1 MALSQN
7 VVINFL
13 TKFDKKGLQKA
24 TKELKG
30 FDKFIASSKFATK
43 AALVTAGLASAYAL
57 DRLAKSSVRAALE
70 QERLDKSIEQSLS
83 SINELGSLGSVKT
96 LITDLQTA
104 TNITEDQLTP
114 ALNGLII
121 STGNLGKAQSLLSVA
136 IDTSKGSGVDLL
148 TVTDALGKANR
159 GNFRA
164 LGQLG
169 LGFNAVTAQEMGL
182 AEITDY
188 LTLKFG
194 GAAKRA
200 TETFGS
206 KLDDLKISAG
216 EAQENLG
223 QGFITAA
230 EIIIGSS
237 NATDVFGAKL
247 ELLGLNGGY
256 ALIGLANEVQKV
268 QEKFS
273 GLSKAISSD
282 PILKFFFG
290 SAKAIPVLGGW
301 IEGFRGLTESGK
313 KIAENSKETVE
324 QTEEQKALAAKLAA
338 LQAKFD
344 KFAAAALDKTKKL
357 TKEKAAQAALDKKK
371 AELESMF
378 DLDRINLQAA
388 LSRKLNAEDELR
400 VKLLQKLA
408 DGTKDAVDEAMK
420 YADVLKVIEDGQI
433 TTAEV
438 EMLAKKWGMTTTGV
452 LLYLQ
457 QLFAA
462 NDELRKMLALMDEL
476 NKKKFQ
482 VPLGQTFE
490 YQQQQFQST
499 TSKQFQEAVLTG
511 EAPNVLGQEVF
522 EKLRDQGLNRAMA
535 GSSARYTAQAVD
547 YFQNLFDIPRMAEGG
562 IVNRPT
568 MAMIGEAGA
577 EAVIPLDRMGSMGTK
592 VVVNVQGSVISEG
605 QLQSVIQDVLY
616 NLNRTGA
623 VTQLANLGR

>member
-13 TKFDKKGLQKA
+13 TKFDKKGLERA

-30 FDKFIASSKFATK
+30 FDKVVATAGFRLKGFAKVGAIGAAVGLVALARSSTK
-43 AALVTAGLASAYAL
+43 AALA
-57 DRLAKSSVRAALE
+57 
-70 QERLDKSIEQSLS
+70 QEMLDKSVEQSLS
-83 SINELGSLGSVKT
+83 SINDLGSVAAVKT

-121 STGNLGKAQSLLSVA
+121 STGNLGKAQNLLSIA

-159 GNFRA
+159 GQFRA
-164 LGQLG
+164 LGNLG
-169 LGFNAVTAQEMGL
+169 LGFNAVTAEEMGL

-223 QGFITAA
+223 SGFITAA

-237 NATDVFGAKL
+237 NATDVFGSKL
-247 ELLGLNGGY
+247 EQLGLNGGY
-256 ALIGLANEVQKV
+256 ILVSIADKVQKISD
-268 QEKFS
+268 KFTDIADKI
-273 GLSKAISSD
+273 GANKY
-282 PILKFFFG
+282 LKLLLFPSPVVGKVFDLLGDAFG
-290 SAKAIPVLGGW
+290 AVVAD
-301 IEGFRGLTESGK
+301 GK
-313 KIAENSKETVE
+313 KISDNLKKTVE
-324 QTEEQKALAAKLAA
+324 QTEEQKAAAAKLAA

-344 KFAAAALDKTKKL
+344 KFAAAALDKQKKL
-357 TKEKAAQAALDKKK
+357 TKEKAAQAALDKKR

-378 DLDRINLQAA
+378 DIDKINLQAA
-388 LSRKLNAEDELR
+388 LSRKLSGEDEIR
-400 VKLLQKLA
+400 VKLMQKLA
-408 DGTKDAVDEAMK
+408 EGTAKAVDEAQR
-420 YADVLKVIEDGQI
+420 YADVLKVIEDGVI
-433 TTAEV
+433 STE
-438 EMLAKKWGMTTTGV
+438 EIDMLSKKWGISTTAV
-452 LLYLQ
+452 LLYIQ

-462 NDELRKMLALMDEL
+462 NDELRKMLALLDQL
-476 NKKKFQ
+476 NKKKIEEI
-482 VPLGQTFE
+482 VIRN
-490 YQQQQFQST
+490 
-499 TSKQFQEAVLTG
+499 
-511 EAPNVLGQEVF
+511 PNVIGNVNYTVPIGTGKPAYGEGVTPTPLSYINFGNVPQMA
-522 EKLRDQGLNRAMA
+522 DGGLV
-535 GSSARYTAQAVD
+535 SK
-547 YFQNLFDIPRMAEGG
+547 
-562 IVNRPT
+562 PT

-577 EAVIPLDRMGSMGTK
+577 EAVIPLDRMGSMGTR
-592 VVVNVQGSVISEG
+592 VTVNVAGSVISEG

>member
-13 TKFDKKGLQKA
+13 TKFDKKGLQRA

-30 FDKFIASSKFATK
+30 FDKVIASSKFATK
-43 AALVTAGLASAYAL
+43 AALVTAGIASAYAL
-57 DRLAKSSVRAALE
+57 DRLARSSVRAALE
-70 QERLDKSIEQSLS
+70 QERLDKSVEQSLT
-83 SINELGSLGSVKT
+83 SINDLGSLAGVKT
-96 LITDLQTA
+96 FITDLQTA
-104 TNITEDQLTP
+104 TNITEDELTP

-121 STGNLGKAQSLLSVA
+121 STGNLSKAQGLLGVA

-148 TVTDALGKANR
+148 SVTDALGKANR
-159 GNFRA
+159 GQFRA

-169 LGFNAVTAQEMGL
+169 LGFNAVTAEEMGL
-182 AEITDY
+182 ADITDY

-194 GAAKRA
+194 GAAQRA
-200 TETFGS
+200 TATFGS

-237 NATDVFGAKL
+237 DATDVFGSKL
-247 ELLGLNGGY
+247 EQLGLNGGY
-256 ALIGLANEVQKV
+256 IVISLADKIDKIRDAFQ
-268 QEKFS
+268 S
-273 GLSKAISSD
+273 LGRSIDAD
-282 PILKFFFG
+282 PILSKIFSFQ
-290 SAKAIPVLGGW
+290 SIPVLPGLLDLIKKGFGG
-301 IEGFRGLTESGK
+301 IAADGK
-313 KIAENSKETVE
+313 KIAETTKETVE
-324 QTEEQKALAAKLAA
+324 QTKEQKEAAAKLAA

-344 KFAAAALDKTKKL
+344 KFAATALDKQKKL

-378 DLDRINLQAA
+378 DIDKINLQAA
-388 LSRKLNAEDELR
+388 LSRKLSGEDELR
-400 VKLLQKLA
+400 VKILQKLA
-408 DGTKDAVDEAMK
+408 DGTAKAVDEAQR

-438 EMLAKKWGMTTTGV
+438 EMLAKKWNMTTTGV

-462 NDELRKMLALMDEL
+462 NDELRKMLALLDDI
-476 NKKKFQ
+476 NKKQPDINAIRAK
-482 VPLGQTFE
+482 VVSGQITPENVTPEQTKVITQYIGGLSDKIDKMVYDFALSSTRDLNARIGTFVE
-490 YQQQQFQST
+490 SVT
-499 TSKQFQEAVLTG
+499 PKTRL
-511 EAPNVLGQEVF
+511 
-522 EKLRDQGLNRAMA
+522 
-535 GSSARYTAQAVD
+535 
-547 YFQNLFDIPRMAEGG
+547 AEGG
-562 IVNRPT
+562 IVSKPT
-568 MAMIGEAGA
+568 IAMIGEAGA

-592 VVVNVQGSVISEG
+592 VTVNVAGSVISEG

>member
-13 TKFDKKGLQKA
+13 TKFDKKGLQRA

-30 FDKFIASSKFATK
+30 FDKVIASSKFATK
-43 AALVTAGLASAYAL
+43 AALVTAGIASAYAL
-57 DRLAKSSVRAALE
+57 DRLARSSVRAALE
-70 QERLDKSIEQSLS
+70 QERLDKSVEQSLT
-83 SINELGSLGSVKT
+83 SINDLGSLAGVKT
-96 LITDLQTA
+96 FITDLQTA

-121 STGNLGKAQSLLSVA
+121 STGNLSKAQNLLGIA

-148 TVTDALGKANR
+148 SVTDALGKANR
-159 GNFRA
+159 GQFRA

-182 AEITDY
+182 ADITDY

-194 GAAKRA
+194 GAAQRA
-200 TETFGS
+200 TATFGS

-237 NATDVFGAKL
+237 DATDVFGSKL
-247 ELLGLNGGY
+247 EQLGLNGGY
-256 ALIGLANEVQKV
+256 IVISLADKIDKIRDAFQ
-268 QEKFS
+268 S
-273 GLSKAISSD
+273 LGRSIDAD
-282 PILKFFFG
+282 PILSKIFSFQ
-290 SAKAIPVLGGW
+290 SIPVLPGLLDLIKKGFGG
-301 IEGFRGLTESGK
+301 IAADGK
-313 KIAENSKETVE
+313 KIAETTKETVE
-324 QTEEQKALAAKLAA
+324 QTKEQKEAAAKLAA

-344 KFAAAALDKTKKL
+344 KFAATALDKQKKL

-378 DLDRINLQAA
+378 DIDKINLQAA
-388 LSRKLNAEDELR
+388 LSRKLSGEDELR
-400 VKLLQKLA
+400 VKILQRLA
-408 DGTKDAVDEAMK
+408 DGTKAAVDEAQR
-420 YADVLKVIEDGQI
+420 YADVLKVIEDGKI
-433 TTAEV
+433 TTEEV

-457 QLFAA
+457 QLFSA

-476 NKKKFQ
+476 AKKKF
-482 VPLGQTFE
+482 PTPMTM
-490 YQQQQFQST
+490 FQPGY
-499 TSKQFQEAVLTG
+499 FQELGKTLVGSPFYKGMT
-511 EAPNVLGQEVF
+511 EAEITA
-522 EKLRDQGLNRAMA
+522 E
-535 GSSARYTAQAVD
+535 RYRESGMIQRG
-547 YFQNLFDIPRMAEGG
+547 IPLMAEGG
-562 IVNRPT
+562 VVSKPT
-568 MAMIGEAGA
+568 IAMIGEAGA
-577 EAVIPLDRMGSMGTK
+577 EAVIPLDRMGSMGTT
-592 VVVNVQGSVISEG
+592 VNVNVAGSVISEG

>member
-1 MALSQN
+1 MALTQN

-30 FDKFIASSKFATK
+30 FDKFIASSKFASK
-43 AALVTAGLASAYAL
+43 AALVTAGIAAAVALEKLA
-57 DRLAKSSVRAALE
+57 RSSVQAALE

-96 LITDLQTA
+96 FITDLQTA
-104 TNITEDQLTP
+104 TNITENDLTP

-121 STGNLGKAQSLLSVA
+121 STGDLTKAQSLLGTA

-148 TVTDALGKANR
+148 TVSDALAKANR
-159 GNFRA
+159 GNFKA

-169 LGFNAVTAQEMGL
+169 LGFDAVTAKEMGL
-182 AEITDY
+182 ADITDY

-194 GAAKRA
+194 GAAARA
-200 TETFGS
+200 TDTFGS

-247 ELLGLNGGY
+247 EQLGLNGGY
-256 ALIGLANEVQKV
+256 IVIALADSINKIQDALGGLAKKIDGNPILRNIFNFQNIPILPGLI
-268 QEKFS
+268 S
-273 GLSKAISSD
+273 GLGLLADKGKQIAD
-282 PILKFFFG
+282 N
-290 SAKAIPVLGGW
+290 AKEAV
-301 IEGFRGLTESGK
+301 
-313 KIAENSKETVE
+313 V
-324 QTEEQKALAAKLAA
+324 QTEEQKAAAEKLAA

-344 KFAAAALDKTKKL
+344 KFAKDALDKQKKL

-378 DLDRINLQAA
+378 DMDRINLQAA
-388 LSRKLNAEDELR
+388 LSRKLSAEDELR
-400 VKLLQKLA
+400 VKILQKLK
-408 DGTKDAVDEAMK
+408 DGTKEAVDEAQR
-420 YADVLKVIEDGQI
+420 YADVLLVIKDGQI
-433 TTAEV
+433 TTVEV
-438 EMLAKKWGMTTTGV
+438 EMLAKKWNITNAEV

-457 QLFAA
+457 GLFMA
-462 NDELRKMLALMDEL
+462 NEELRKMLGLAKDIKSVITATAYPTGASMAEFRAYKAGEIASSSSSLQAVATTYPTGGSMAE
-476 NKKKFQ
+476 FAAYR
-482 VPLGQTFE
+482 LGE
-490 YQQQQFQST
+490 
-499 TSKQFQEAVLTG
+499 
-511 EAPNVLGQEVF
+511 
-522 EKLRDQGLNRAMA
+522 RAMA
-535 GSSARYTAQAVD
+535 D
-547 YFQNLFDIPRMAEGG
+547 GG
-562 IVNRPT
+562 IVTKPT
-568 MAMIGEAGA
+568 RALIGEAGA

-592 VVVNVQGSVISEG
+592 VTVNVAGSVISEG

-623 VTQLANLGR
+623 VTQLSNLGR

>member
-70 QERLDKSIEQSLS
+70 QERLDKSVEQSLS
-83 SINELGSLGSVKT
+83 SINELGSVAAVKT

-104 TNITEDQLTP
+104 TNITEDELTP

-121 STGNLGKAQSLLSVA
+121 STGNLGKAQNLLSVA

-159 GNFRA
+159 GQFRA

-169 LGFNAVTAQEMGL
+169 LGFNAVTAEEMGL

-188 LTLKFG
+188 LILKFG

-237 NATDVFGAKL
+237 DATDVFGAKL

-256 ALIGLANEVQKV
+256 IVIALADKV
-268 QEKFS
+268 KKIQDNFS
-273 GLSKAISSD
+273 GLSKSIQND

-301 IEGFRGLTESGK
+301 IEGFQGLAADGK
-313 KIAENSKETVE
+313 KIAESSKETVE
-324 QTEEQKALAAKLAA
+324 QTEEQKVAAAKLAA

-344 KFAAAALDKTKKL
+344 KFAAAALDKQKKL

-378 DLDRINLQAA
+378 DIDKINLQAA
-388 LSRKLNAEDELR
+388 LSRKLSGEDELR
-400 VKLLQKLA
+400 VKILQKLA
-408 DGTKDAVDEAMK
+408 DGTKTAVDEAAK
-420 YADVLKVIEDGQI
+420 YADVLKVIADGKI

-438 EMLAKKWGMTTTGV
+438 EMLAKKWGMTTVEV

-457 QLFAA
+457 QLFLA
-462 NDELRKMLALMDEL
+462 NEELRKMLALLDQIS
-476 NKKKFQ
+476 KKKF
-482 VPLGQTFE
+482 PTMFDPGYFPNLG
-490 YQQQQFQST
+490 
-499 TSKQFQEAVLTG
+499 
-511 EAPNVLGQEVF
+511 
-522 EKLRDQGLNRAMA
+522 EKLVGSIGYEGMTAPEIAAERYKESGA
-535 GSSARYTAQAVD
+535 GRRG
-547 YFQNLFDIPRMAEGG
+547 IPFMAEGG
-562 IVNRPT
+562 IVSKPT
-568 MAMIGEAGA
+568 IAMIGEAGA

-592 VVVNVQGSVISEG
+592 VTVNVAGSVISEG

-623 VTQLANLGR
+623 VTQLSNLGR

>member
-13 TKFDKKGLQKA
+13 TKFDKKGLERA

-30 FDKFIASSKFATK
+30 FDKVVATAGFRLKGFAKVGAIGAAVGLVALARSSTK
-43 AALVTAGLASAYAL
+43 AALA
-57 DRLAKSSVRAALE
+57 
-70 QERLDKSIEQSLS
+70 QEMLDKSVEQSLS
-83 SINELGSLGSVKT
+83 SINDLGSVAAVKT

-121 STGNLGKAQSLLSVA
+121 STGNLGKAQDLLSIA

-159 GNFRA
+159 GQFRA
-164 LGQLG
+164 LGNLG
-169 LGFNAVTAQEMGL
+169 LGFNAVTAEEMGL
-182 AEITDY
+182 ADITDY

-194 GAAKRA
+194 GSAKRA

-223 QGFITAA
+223 QGFITAG

-256 ALIGLANEVQKV
+256 IVIALADKV
-268 QEKFS
+268 KKIQDNFS
-273 GLSKAISSD
+273 GLSKSIQND

-301 IEGFRGLTESGK
+301 IEGFQGLAADGK
-313 KIAENSKETVE
+313 KIAESSKETVE
-324 QTEEQKALAAKLAA
+324 QTEEQKAAAAKLAA

-344 KFAAAALDKTKKL
+344 KFAAAALDKQKKL

-378 DLDRINLQAA
+378 DMDRINLQAA
-388 LSRKLNAEDELR
+388 LSRKLNAEDQLR
-400 VKLLQKLA
+400 VKILQQIA
-408 DGTKDAVDEAMK
+408 DGTKSALDEAQK
-420 YADVLKVIEDGQI
+420 YADVLKVIADGKI
-433 TTAEV
+433 TTEEV

-457 QLFAA
+457 QLFSA

-476 NKKKFQ
+476 SKKKFP
-482 VPLGQTFE
+482 VPE
-490 YQQQQFQST
+490 V
-499 TSKQFQEAVLTG
+499 SKDISSFGTGIQKAILTG
-511 EAPNVLGQEVF
+511 ADPIAYGEQVRKDLRKELGSM
-522 EKLRDQGLNRAMA
+522 DPT
-535 GSSARYTAQAVD
+535 GSGAAASGRLSAQAVA
-547 YFQNLFDIPRMAEGG
+547 YYQSLLEIPRMAEGG

>member
-13 TKFDKKGLQKA
+13 TKFDKKGLQRA

-30 FDKFIASSKFATK
+30 FDKVIASSKFATK
-43 AALVTAGLASAYAL
+43 AALVTAGIASAYAL

-70 QERLDKSIEQSLS
+70 QERLDKSVEQSLS
-83 SINELGSLGSVKT
+83 SINEIGSLASVKT
-96 LITDLQTA
+96 FITDLQTA

-121 STGNLGKAQSLLSVA
+121 STGNLSKAQNLLGIA

-148 TVTDALGKANR
+148 SVTDALGKANR
-159 GNFRA
+159 GQFRA

-169 LGFNAVTAQEMGL
+169 LGFNAVTAEEMGL
-182 AEITDY
+182 ADITDY

-194 GAAKRA
+194 GAAQRA
-200 TETFGS
+200 TGTFGS

-230 EIIIGSS
+230 EIIVGSS
-237 NATDVFGAKL
+237 DAADVFGAKL

-256 ALIGLANEVQKV
+256 IVIALADKV
-268 QEKFS
+268 NKIQEAFS
-273 GLSKAISSD
+273 GLSEKINSD

-290 SAKAIPVLGGW
+290 SAKSIPVLGGW
-301 IEGFRGLTESGK
+301 IEGFRGLAEDGK
-313 KIAENSKETVE
+313 KIAESSKKTVE
-324 QTEEQKALAAKLAA
+324 QTEEQKVAAEKLAA

-344 KFAAAALDKTKKL
+344 KFAAAALDKAKKL
-357 TKEKAAQAALDKKK
+357 RKEREAQAALDKKK

-378 DLDRINLQAA
+378 DIDKINLQAA
-388 LSRKLNAEDELR
+388 LSRKLNAEDEIR
-400 VKLLQKLA
+400 VKILQKLA
-408 DGTKDAVDEAMK
+408 DGTKNAVDEAQR

-433 TTAEV
+433 TTEEV
-438 EMLAKKWGMTTTGV
+438 EMLAKKWGMTVTGV

-462 NDELRKMLALMDEL
+462 NEELRKMIALVAELANTYKMITI
-476 NKKKFQ
+476 
-482 VPLGQTFE
+482 P
-490 YQQQQFQST
+490 T
-499 TSKQFQEAVLTG
+499 TAS
-511 EAPNVLGQEVF
+511 
-522 EKLRDQGLNRAMA
+522 
-535 GSSARYTAQAVD
+535 
-547 YFQNLFDIPRMAEGG
+547 LFSGG
-562 IVNRPT
+562 IVAPAQYSFAGGFARTPEQVSAVQDIVSKNVYGKLERMADGGVVNSPT
-568 MAMIGEAGA
+568 IAMIGEAGA

>member
-96 LITDLQTA
+96 LIADLQTA

-121 STGNLGKAQSLLSVA
+121 STGDLGKAQDLLSVA

-159 GNFRA
+159 GQFRA

-169 LGFNAVTAQEMGL
+169 LGFNAVTAEEMGL
-182 AEITDY
+182 ADITDY

-230 EIIIGSS
+230 EIIMGSS
-237 NATDVFGAKL
+237 NSTDVFGAKL

-256 ALIGLANEVQKV
+256 ILIALADKV
-268 QEKFS
+268 NKIQESFS
-273 GLSKAISSD
+273 GLSKKISSD

-290 SAKAIPVLGGW
+290 TAKSIPVLGGW
-301 IEGFRGLTESGK
+301 IEGFRGLAEDGK
-313 KIAENSKETVE
+313 KIAESSKKTVE
-324 QTEEQKALAAKLAA
+324 QTEEQKAAAAKLAA

-344 KFAAAALDKTKKL
+344 KFAAAALDKNRKL

-371 AELESMF
+371 AEIESMF
-378 DLDRINLQAA
+378 DIDKINLQAA
-388 LSRKLNAEDELR
+388 LSRKLSGEDELR
-400 VKLLQKLA
+400 VKILQKLA
-408 DGTKDAVDEAMK
+408 DGTAKAVDEAQR

-433 TTAEV
+433 STAEV
-438 EMLAKKWGMTTTGV
+438 EMLAKKWGITTVEV
-452 LLYLQ
+452 LLYLK

-476 NKKKFQ
+476 AKKKLPSTSGATTMFDPGYFTDLGKKL
-482 VPLGQTFE
+482 VGSIGYSGMTAAEITAERYKESGAGRLGIPL
-490 YQQQQFQST
+490 
-499 TSKQFQEAVLTG
+499 
-511 EAPNVLGQEVF
+511 
-522 EKLRDQGLNRAMA
+522 
-535 GSSARYTAQAVD
+535 
-547 YFQNLFDIPRMAEGG
+547 MAEGG
-562 IVNRPT
+562 VVNKPT
-568 MAMIGEAGA
+568 LAMIGEAGA
-577 EAVIPLDRMGSMGTK
+577 EAVIPLDRMGSMGSK

>member
-96 LITDLQTA
+96 LIADLQTA

-121 STGNLGKAQSLLSVA
+121 STGDLGKAQNLLSVA

-159 GNFRA
+159 GQFRA

-169 LGFNAVTAQEMGL
+169 LGFNAVTAEEMGL
-182 AEITDY
+182 ADITDY

-230 EIIIGSS
+230 EIIMGSS
-237 NATDVFGAKL
+237 NSTDVFGAKL

-256 ALIGLANEVQKV
+256 ILIALADKV
-268 QEKFS
+268 NKIQESFS
-273 GLSKAISSD
+273 GLSKKISSD

-290 SAKAIPVLGGW
+290 TTKSIPVLGGW
-301 IEGFRGLTESGK
+301 IEGFRGLAEDGK
-313 KIAENSKETVE
+313 KIAETSKKTVE
-324 QTEEQKALAAKLAA
+324 QTEEQKAAAAKLAA

-344 KFAAAALDKTKKL
+344 KFAAAALDKSKKL

-388 LSRKLNAEDELR
+388 LSRKLSAEDELR
-400 VKLLQKLA
+400 VKILQKLA
-408 DGTKDAVDEAMK
+408 DGTKAAVDEAQR
-420 YADVLKVIEDGQI
+420 YADVLKVIEDGVI
-433 TTAEV
+433 STAEV
-438 EMLAKKWGMTTTGV
+438 EMLAKKWGITTVEV
-452 LLYLQ
+452 LLYLK

-462 NDELRKMLALMDEL
+462 NEELRKMLALMDEI
-476 NKKKFQ
+476 NKKKISAGIASVQ
-482 VPLGQTFE
+482 QTTAKIDNFIFTTALDSVKNLNNDI
-490 YQQQQFQST
+490 QDFMQSNRLAPATAESGMRVIPQT
-499 TSKQFQEAVLTG
+499 TSKINDFLA
-511 EAPNVLGQEVF
+511 AF
-522 EKLRDQGLNRAMA
+522 EPKTKL
-535 GSSARYTAQAVD
+535 
-547 YFQNLFDIPRMAEGG
+547 AEGG
-562 IVNRPT
+562 VVNKPT
-568 MAMIGEAGA
+568 IAMIGEGGA

>member
-13 TKFDKKGLQKA
+13 TKFDKKGLQRA

-30 FDKFIASSKFATK
+30 FDKVIASSKFATK
-43 AALVTAGLASAYAL
+43 AALVTAGIASAYAL

-70 QERLDKSIEQSLS
+70 QERLDKSVEQSLT
-83 SINELGSLGSVKT
+83 SINELGSLASVKT
-96 LITDLQTA
+96 LIADLQRA

-121 STGNLGKAQSLLSVA
+121 STGNLGKAQNLLSVA

-148 TVTDALGKANR
+148 SVTDALGKANR
-159 GNFRA
+159 GQFRA

-169 LGFNAVTAQEMGL
+169 LGFNAVTAEEMGL

-188 LTLKFG
+188 LILKFG

-237 NATDVFGAKL
+237 DASDVFGQKL

-256 ALIGLANEVQKV
+256 ILIAIADKV
-268 QEKFS
+268 NKIQDSFG
-273 GLSKAISSD
+273 GLSKKINSD

-290 SAKAIPVLGGW
+290 TAQSIPVLGGW
-301 IEGFRGLTESGK
+301 IEGFRGLAKDGE
-313 KIAENSKETVE
+313 KIANSSKKTVE
-324 QTEEQKALAAKLAA
+324 QTEEQKAAAAKLAA

-344 KFAAAALDKTKKL
+344 KFAAAALDKSKKL
-357 TKEKAAQAALDKKK
+357 TKVKAAQAALDKKK

-378 DLDRINLQAA
+378 DIDKINLQAA
-388 LSRKLNAEDELR
+388 LSRKLSGEDEIR

-408 DGTKDAVDEAMK
+408 DGTAKAVDEAQR
-420 YADVLKVIEDGQI
+420 YADVLKVIEDGVI
-433 TTAEV
+433 STAEV
-438 EMLAKKWGMTTTGV
+438 EMLAKKWGITTVEV
-452 LLYLQ
+452 LLYLKT
-457 QLFAA
+457 LFAA

-476 NKKKFQ
+476 SKKKFETDTVIKLNKIPAGAINPQ
-482 VPLGQTFE
+482 DIFTDEAIGKDFKVPLT
-490 YQQQQFQST
+490 
-499 TSKQFQEAVLTG
+499 
-511 EAPNVLGQEVF
+511 LGQQKYQNKITAER
-522 EKLRDQGLNRAMA
+522 LQ
-535 GSSARYTAQAVD
+535 AQAD
-547 YFQNLFDIPRMAEGG
+547 AYFAANPQIDPFTGVPRMAEGG
-562 IVNRPT
+562 IVGKPT
-568 MAMIGEAGA
+568 IAMIGEAGA
-577 EAVIPLDRMGSMGTK
+577 EAVIPLDRMGSMGTT
-592 VVVNVQGSVISEG
+592 VNVNVAGSVISEG

>member
-13 TKFDKKGLQKA
+13 TKFDKKGLQRA

-30 FDKFIASSKFATK
+30 FDKVIASSKFATK
-43 AALVTAGLASAYAL
+43 AALVTAGIASAYAL

-70 QERLDKSIEQSLS
+70 QERLDKSVEQSLT
-83 SINELGSLGSVKT
+83 SINELGSLASVKT
-96 LITDLQTA
+96 LIADLQRA

-121 STGNLGKAQSLLSVA
+121 STGNLDKAQNLLSVA

-148 TVTDALGKANR
+148 SVTDALGKANR
-159 GNFRA
+159 GQFRA

-169 LGFNAVTAQEMGL
+169 LGFNAVTAEEMGL

-230 EIIIGSS
+230 EIIMGSS
-237 NATDVFGAKL
+237 NSTDVFGAKL

-256 ALIGLANEVQKV
+256 ILIGIADKV
-268 QEKFS
+268 VKIQDKFD
-273 GLSKAISSD
+273 GLSKKINSD

-290 SAKAIPVLGGW
+290 SAKSIPVLGGW
-301 IEGFRGLTESGK
+301 IEGFRGLAEDGK
-313 KIAENSKETVE
+313 RIAETSKETVE
-324 QTEEQKALAAKLAA
+324 QTEEQKAAAAKLAA

-344 KFAAAALDKTKKL
+344 KFAAAALDKNRKL

-371 AELESMF
+371 AEIESMF
-378 DLDRINLQAA
+378 DIDKINLQAA
-388 LSRKLNAEDELR
+388 LSRKLSAEDEIR
-400 VKLLQKLA
+400 VKILQKLA
-408 DGTKDAVDEAMK
+408 DGTKAAVDEAQR
-420 YADVLKVIEDGQI
+420 YADVLKVIEDGKI

-438 EMLAKKWGMTTTGV
+438 EMLAKKWGMTTIEV

-476 NKKKFQ
+476 SKKKFPKPE
-482 VPLGQTFE
+482 V
-490 YQQQQFQST
+490 ST
-499 TSKQFQEAVLTG
+499 DISSFGTGIQEAILTG
-511 EAPNVLGQEVF
+511 ANPITYGEQVRKDLLKKLGST
-522 EKLRDQGLNRAMA
+522 DPT
-535 GSSARYTAQAVD
+535 GSGAAASGRLSAQAVD
-547 YFQNLFDIPRMAEGG
+547 YYQKLLDIPRMADGG
-562 IVNRPT
+562 IVSKPT

>member
-13 TKFDKKGLQKA
+13 TKFDKKGLERA

-30 FDKFIASSKFATK
+30 FDKVVATAGFRLKGFAKVGAIGAAVGLVALARSSTK
-43 AALVTAGLASAYAL
+43 AALA
-57 DRLAKSSVRAALE
+57 
-70 QERLDKSIEQSLS
+70 QEMLDKSVEQSLS
-83 SINELGSLGSVKT
+83 SINDLGSVAAVKT

-121 STGNLGKAQSLLSVA
+121 STGNLGKAQDLLSIA

-159 GNFRA
+159 GQFRA
-164 LGQLG
+164 LGNLG
-169 LGFNAVTAQEMGL
+169 LGFNAVTAEEMGL
-182 AEITDY
+182 ADITDY

-194 GAAKRA
+194 GSAKRA

-237 NATDVFGAKL
+237 DATDVFGAKL

-256 ALIGLANEVQKV
+256 IVIALADKV
-268 QEKFS
+268 KKIQDNFS
-273 GLSKAISSD
+273 GLSKSIQND

-301 IEGFRGLTESGK
+301 IEGFQGLAADGK
-313 KIAENSKETVE
+313 KIAESSKETVE
-324 QTEEQKALAAKLAA
+324 QTEEQKAAAAKLAA

-344 KFAAAALDKTKKL
+344 KFAAAALDKQKKL

-378 DLDRINLQAA
+378 DMDKINLQAA
-388 LSRKLNAEDELR
+388 LSRKLSGEDELR

-408 DGTKDAVDEAMK
+408 DGTLKAVEEAQR

-433 TTAEV
+433 TTEEV
-438 EMLAKKWGMTTTGV
+438 EMLATKWKMTTTGV

-462 NDELRKMLALMDEL
+462 NDELRKMLALLDDI
-476 NKKKFQ
+476 NKKQPDINAIRAK
-482 VPLGQTFE
+482 VVSGQITADNVTPGETKIITEYIGGLSDKIDKMVYDFALSSTKDLNARIGTF
-490 YQQQQFQST
+490 
-499 TSKQFQEAVLTG
+499 
-511 EAPNVLGQEVF
+511 
-522 EKLRDQGLNRAMA
+522 
-535 GSSARYTAQAVD
+535 VD
-547 YFQNLFDIPRMAEGG
+547 SVSPKTRLADGG
-562 IVNRPT
+562 IVSKPT
-568 MAMIGEAGA
+568 IAMIGEAGA

-592 VVVNVQGSVISEG
+592 VTVNVAGSVISEG

>member
-13 TKFDKKGLQKA
+13 TKFDKKGLQRA

-30 FDKFIASSKFATK
+30 FDKVIASSKFATK
-43 AALVTAGLASAYAL
+43 AALVTAGIASAYAL

-96 LITDLQTA
+96 LIADLQTA

-121 STGNLGKAQSLLSVA
+121 STGDLGKAQDLLSVA
-136 IDTSKGSGVDLL
+136 IDTSKGSGIDLL

-159 GNFRA
+159 GQLKT

-169 LGFNAVTAQEMGL
+169 LGFNAVTAEEMGL
-182 AEITDY
+182 ADITDY
-188 LTLKFG
+188 LILKFG

-200 TETFGS
+200 TETFGA

-230 EIIIGSS
+230 EIIMGSS
-237 NATDVFGAKL
+237 NSTDVFGAKL

-256 ALIGLANEVQKV
+256 ILIALADKV
-268 QEKFS
+268 NKIQEAFS
-273 GLSKAISSD
+273 GLSKSIQQD

-290 SAKAIPVLGGW
+290 SAKSIPVLGGW
-301 IEGFRGLTESGK
+301 IDGFRGLAEDGK
-313 KIAENSKETVE
+313 KIADTSKETVT
-324 QTEEQKALAAKLAA
+324 QTEEQKVAAAKLAA

-344 KFAAAALDKTKKL
+344 KFAAATLDKTKKL

-378 DLDRINLQAA
+378 DIDKINLQAA

-400 VKLLQKLA
+400 VKILQKLA
-408 DGTKDAVDEAMK
+408 DGTAKAVDEAQR

-438 EMLAKKWGMTTTGV
+438 EMLAKKWGITTVEV
-452 LLYLQ
+452 LLYLKT
-457 QLFAA
+457 LFAT

-476 NKKKFQ
+476 SKKKFETEPVIKLNKIPAGAINPQ
-482 VPLGQTFE
+482 DIFTDEAIGKDFKVPLTLSQQK
-490 YQQQQFQST
+490 YQNKITAERLQ
-499 TSKQFQEAVLTG
+499 
-511 EAPNVLGQEVF
+511 
-522 EKLRDQGLNRAMA
+522 
-535 GSSARYTAQAVD
+535 AQAD
-547 YFQNLFDIPRMAEGG
+547 AYFAANPQIDPFTGVQRMAEGG
-562 IVNRPT
+562 IVSKPT
-568 MAMIGEAGA
+568 IAMIGEAGA
-577 EAVIPLDRMGSMGTK
+577 EAVIPLDRMGSMGTT
-592 VVVNVQGSVISEG
+592 VNVNVAGSVISEG

>member
-96 LITDLQTA
+96 LIADLQTA

-121 STGNLGKAQSLLSVA
+121 STGNLGKAQNLLSVA

-159 GNFRA
+159 GNFRT

-237 NATDVFGAKL
+237 DATDVFGAKL

-256 ALIGLANEVQKV
+256 IVIALADKV
-268 QEKFS
+268 NKIQEAFS
-273 GLSKAISSD
+273 GLSKKINSD

-290 SAKAIPVLGGW
+290 TAKSIPILGGW
-301 IEGFRGLTESGK
+301 IDGFRGLAEDGK
-313 KIAENSKETVE
+313 RIAESSKETVE
-324 QTEEQKALAAKLAA
+324 QTEEQKAAAAKLAA

-344 KFAAAALDKTKKL
+344 KFAAAALDKQKKL

-378 DLDRINLQAA
+378 DIDKINLQAA
-388 LSRKLNAEDELR
+388 LSRKLSAEDEIR

-408 DGTKDAVDEAMK
+408 DGTTKAIDEALR

-438 EMLAKKWGMTTTGV
+438 EMLAKKWGITTVEV
-452 LLYLQ
+452 LLYLKA
-457 QLFAA
+457 LFAA
-462 NDELRKMLALMDEL
+462 NDELRKMLALMDDL
-476 NKKKFQ
+476 AKKKLA
-482 VPLGQTFE
+482 PPTAASTDISGLNPKI
-490 YQQQQFQST
+490 QQQILSGADPIAAGEQVRLDL
-499 TSKQFQEAVLTG
+499 KKELGKMDPTG
-511 EAPNVLGQEVF
+511 SGAAASGRL
-522 EKLRDQGLNRAMA
+522 
-535 GSSARYTAQAVD
+535 TAQAIA
-547 YFQNLFDIPRMAEGG
+547 YYQNLLDIPRMADGG
-562 IVNRPT
+562 IVNKPT

>member
-43 AALVTAGLASAYAL
+43 AALVTAGIASAYAL
-57 DRLAKSSVRAALE
+57 DKLAKSSVRAALE
-70 QERLDKSIEQSLS
+70 QERLDKSIEQSLT

-96 LITDLQTA
+96 LIADLQTA

-121 STGNLGKAQSLLSVA
+121 STGNLSKAQSLLGVA

-159 GNFRA
+159 GNFRT

-237 NATDVFGAKL
+237 DATGVFGAKL
-247 ELLGLNGGY
+247 EQLGLNGGY
-256 ALIGLANEVQKV
+256 IVIALADKINKI
-268 QEKFS
+268 QEAFS
-273 GLSKAISSD
+273 GLSKKIDAD
-282 PILKFFFG
+282 PILKFFFK
-290 SAKAIPVLGGW
+290 AKNIIIL
-301 IEGFRGLTESGK
+301 F
-313 KIAENSKETVE
+313 
-324 QTEEQKALAAKLAA
+324 
-338 LQAKFD
+338 
-344 KFAAAALDKTKKL
+344 
-357 TKEKAAQAALDKKK
+357 
-371 AELESMF
+371 
-378 DLDRINLQAA
+378 
-388 LSRKLNAEDELR
+388 
-400 VKLLQKLA
+400 
-408 DGTKDAVDEAMK
+408 
-420 YADVLKVIEDGQI
+420 VII
-433 TTAEV
+433 
-438 EMLAKKWGMTTTGV
+438 
-452 LLYLQ
+452 
-457 QLFAA
+457 
-462 NDELRKMLALMDEL
+462 
-476 NKKKFQ
+476 
-482 VPLGQTFE
+482 
-490 YQQQQFQST
+490 
-499 TSKQFQEAVLTG
+499 
-511 EAPNVLGQEVF
+511 
-522 EKLRDQGLNRAMA
+522 
-535 GSSARYTAQAVD
+535 
-547 YFQNLFDIPRMAEGG
+547 
-562 IVNRPT
+562 
-568 MAMIGEAGA
+568 
-577 EAVIPLDRMGSMGTK
+577 
-592 VVVNVQGSVISEG
+592 
-605 QLQSVIQDVLY
+605 
-616 NLNRTGA
+616 
-623 VTQLANLGR
+623 

>member
-13 TKFDKKGLQKA
+13 TKFDKKGLQRA

-30 FDKFIASSKFATK
+30 FDKVIASSKFATK
-43 AALVTAGLASAYAL
+43 AALVTAGIASAYAL

-70 QERLDKSIEQSLS
+70 QERLDKSVEQSLT
-83 SINELGSLGSVKT
+83 SINELGSLASVKT
-96 LITDLQTA
+96 LIADLQTA

-121 STGNLGKAQSLLSVA
+121 STGNLGKAQNLLSVA

-148 TVTDALGKANR
+148 SVTDALGKANR
-159 GNFRA
+159 GQFRA

-169 LGFNAVTAQEMGL
+169 LGFNAVTAEEMGL

-230 EIIIGSS
+230 EIIMGSS
-237 NATDVFGAKL
+237 NSTDVFGAKL

-256 ALIGLANEVQKV
+256 ILIGIADKV
-268 QEKFS
+268 VKIQDKFD
-273 GLSKAISSD
+273 GLSKKINSD

-290 SAKAIPVLGGW
+290 SAKSIPVLGGW
-301 IEGFRGLTESGK
+301 IDGFRGLAEDGK
-313 KIAENSKETVE
+313 RIAESSKETVE
-324 QTEEQKALAAKLAA
+324 QTEEQKAAAAKLAA

-344 KFAAAALDKTKKL
+344 KFAAAALDKQKKL

-378 DLDRINLQAA
+378 DIDKINLQAA
-388 LSRKLNAEDELR
+388 LSRKLSGEDELR

-408 DGTKDAVDEAMK
+408 DGTKDAVDEAQK

-433 TTAEV
+433 TTEEV

-462 NDELRKMLALMDEL
+462 NDELRKMLALVAQLATAYKMITIPTTASLFSGGTVAPAGYNFSGGFERTPE
-476 NKKKFQ
+476 Q
-482 VPLGQTFE
+482 VSAVQDIV
-490 YQQQQFQST
+490 
-499 TSKQFQEAVLTG
+499 SK
-511 EAPNVLGQEVF
+511 NVIG
-522 EKLRDQGLNRAMA
+522 KLE
-535 GSSARYTAQAVD
+535 
-547 YFQNLFDIPRMAEGG
+547 RMADGG
-562 IVNRPT
+562 IVSKPT
-568 MAMIGEAGA
+568 IAMIGEAGA

>member
-13 TKFDKKGLQKA
+13 TKFDKKGLERA

-30 FDKFIASSKFATK
+30 FDKAVATGAFRLKAFGKAGAIGAAIGLIALARSSTK
-43 AALVTAGLASAYAL
+43 AALA
-57 DRLAKSSVRAALE
+57 
-70 QERLDKSIEQSLS
+70 QEMLDKSVEQSLT
-83 SINELGSLGSVKT
+83 SINELGSITAVKS
-96 LITDLQTA
+96 LIADLQRA

-121 STGNLGKAQSLLSVA
+121 STGNLEKAQNLLSVA

-159 GNFRA
+159 GQFRA

-169 LGFNAVTAQEMGL
+169 LGFNAVTAEEMGL
-182 AEITDY
+182 ADITDY

-256 ALIGLANEVQKV
+256 IVIALADKV
-268 QEKFS
+268 KKIQDNFS
-273 GLSKAISSD
+273 GLSKSIQND

-301 IEGFRGLTESGK
+301 IEGFKGLAKDGE
-313 KIAENSKETVE
+313 KIANSSKETVE
-324 QTEEQKALAAKLAA
+324 QTEEQKVAAAKLAA

-344 KFAAAALDKTKKL
+344 KFAGAALDKQKKL
-357 TKEKAAQAALDKKK
+357 TKEKAAQAALDAKR
-371 AELESMF
+371 AQLESMF
-378 DLDRINLQAA
+378 DMDKINLQAA
-388 LSRKLNAEDELR
+388 LSRKLNAEDEIR
-400 VKLLQKLA
+400 VKILQKLA
-408 DGTKDAVDEAMK
+408 EGTAKAVDEAQR
-420 YADVLKVIEDGQI
+420 YADVLKVIEDGVI
-433 TTAEV
+433 TTE
-438 EMLAKKWGMTTTGV
+438 EIDMLSKKWVISTTAV

-457 QLFAA
+457 QLFNA
-462 NDELRKMLALMDEL
+462 NDELRKMLLLLDQVA
-476 NKKKFQ
+476 KKQ
-482 VPLGQTFE
+482 L
-490 YQQQQFQST
+490 
-499 TSKQFQEAVLTG
+499 
-511 EAPNVLGQEVF
+511 
-522 EKLRDQGLNRAMA
+522 
-535 GSSARYTAQAVD
+535 SAATAQTPLQQID
-547 YFQNLFDIPRMAEGG
+547 QNIGKMDALKDKIIDKAAATNFIPEGTPFDVVNEIRARQLEQFREKIDARLLSQGKPIPQLAEGG
-562 IVNRPT
+562 IVSRPT

>member
-13 TKFDKKGLQKA
+13 TKFDKKGLQRA

-30 FDKFIASSKFATK
+30 FDKVIASSKFATK
-43 AALVTAGLASAYAL
+43 AALVTAGIASAYAL

-70 QERLDKSIEQSLS
+70 QERLDKSVEQSLT
-83 SINELGSLGSVKT
+83 SINELGSLASVKT
-96 LITDLQTA
+96 LIADLQRA

-121 STGNLGKAQSLLSVA
+121 STGNLDKAQNLLSVA

-148 TVTDALGKANR
+148 SVTDALGKANR
-159 GNFRA
+159 GQFRA

-169 LGFNAVTAQEMGL
+169 LGFNAVTAEEMGL

-230 EIIIGSS
+230 EIIMGSS
-237 NATDVFGAKL
+237 NSTDVFGAKL

-256 ALIGLANEVQKV
+256 ILIGIADKV
-268 QEKFS
+268 VKIQDKFD
-273 GLSKAISSD
+273 GLSKKINSD

-290 SAKAIPVLGGW
+290 SAKSIPVLGGW
-301 IEGFRGLTESGK
+301 IDGFRGLAEDGK
-313 KIAENSKETVE
+313 RIAESSKETVE
-324 QTEEQKALAAKLAA
+324 QTEEQKAAAAKLAA

-344 KFAAAALDKTKKL
+344 KFAAAALDKQKKL

-378 DLDRINLQAA
+378 DIDKINLQAA
-388 LSRKLNAEDELR
+388 LSRKLSGEDEIR

-408 DGTKDAVDEAMK
+408 DGTTKAIDEALR

-433 TTAEV
+433 STAEV
-438 EMLAKKWGMTTTGV
+438 EMLAKKWGITTVEV
-452 LLYLQ
+452 LLYLK

-476 NKKKFQ
+476 AKKKLPSTSGATTMFDPGYFTDLGKKL
-482 VPLGQTFE
+482 VGSIGYSGMTAAEITAERYKESGAGRLGIPL
-490 YQQQQFQST
+490 
-499 TSKQFQEAVLTG
+499 
-511 EAPNVLGQEVF
+511 
-522 EKLRDQGLNRAMA
+522 
-535 GSSARYTAQAVD
+535 
-547 YFQNLFDIPRMAEGG
+547 MAEGG
-562 IVNRPT
+562 VVNKPT
-568 MAMIGEAGA
+568 LAMIGEAGA
-577 EAVIPLDRMGSMGTK
+577 EAVIPLDRMGSMGSK

>member
-13 TKFDKKGLQKA
+13 TKFDKKGLERA

-30 FDKFIASSKFATK
+30 FDKVVATAGFRLKGFAKVGAIGAAVGLVALARSSTK
-43 AALVTAGLASAYAL
+43 AALA
-57 DRLAKSSVRAALE
+57 
-70 QERLDKSIEQSLS
+70 QEMLDKSVEQSLS
-83 SINELGSLGSVKT
+83 SINDLGSVAAVKT

-121 STGNLGKAQSLLSVA
+121 STGNLGKAQDLLSIA
-136 IDTSKGSGVDLL
+136 IDTSKGSGIDLL

-159 GNFRA
+159 GQFRA
-164 LGQLG
+164 LGNLG
-169 LGFNAVTAQEMGL
+169 LGFNAVTAEEMGL
-182 AEITDY
+182 ADITDY

-194 GAAKRA
+194 GSAKRA

-237 NATDVFGAKL
+237 DATDVFGAKL

-256 ALIGLANEVQKV
+256 IVIALADKV
-268 QEKFS
+268 NKIQDAFS
-273 GLSKAISSD
+273 GLSKKINSD

-290 SAKAIPVLGGW
+290 TAKSIPVLGGW
-301 IEGFRGLTESGK
+301 IDGFRGLAEDGK
-313 KIAENSKETVE
+313 RIAESSKKTVE
-324 QTEEQKALAAKLAA
+324 QTEEQKAAAAKLAA

-344 KFAAAALDKTKKL
+344 KFAAAALDKQKKL

-378 DLDRINLQAA
+378 DIDKINLQAA
-388 LSRKLNAEDELR
+388 LSRKLTAEDELR
-400 VKLLQKLA
+400 VKILQKLA
-408 DGTKDAVDEAMK
+408 DGTEKAVDEAQK
-420 YADVLKVIEDGQI
+420 YADVLKVIEDGKI
-433 TTAEV
+433 TTEEI
-438 EMLAKKWGMTTTGV
+438 EMLAKKWGMTTKEV
-452 LLYLQ
+452 ELYLYKLLQ
-457 QLFAA
+457 A
-462 NDELRKMLALMDEL
+462 NDELRKMLLLLDEV
-476 NKKKFQ
+476 NKKKISAGITSVQ
-482 VPLGQTFE
+482 QTTAKIDNFIFTTALDSVKNLNNDI
-490 YQQQQFQST
+490 QDFMQSNRLAPATAESGMRVIPQT
-499 TSKQFQEAVLTG
+499 TSKINDFLAQFDN
-511 EAPNVLGQEVF
+511 AP
-522 EKLRDQGLNRAMA
+522 K
-535 GSSARYTAQAVD
+535 
-547 YFQNLFDIPRMAEGG
+547 MAEGG
-562 IVNRPT
+562 IVSKPT

>member
-43 AALVTAGLASAYAL
+43 AALVTAGIASAYAL

-70 QERLDKSIEQSLS
+70 QERLDKSIEQSLT

-96 LITDLQTA
+96 LIADLQTA

-121 STGNLGKAQSLLSVA
+121 STGNLSKAQGLLGVA

-159 GNFRA
+159 GNFRT

-237 NATDVFGAKL
+237 DATDVFGAKL

-256 ALIGLANEVQKV
+256 IVIALADKV
-268 QEKFS
+268 NKIQEAFS
-273 GLSKAISSD
+273 GLSKKINSD

-290 SAKAIPVLGGW
+290 SAKSIPILGGW
-301 IEGFRGLTESGK
+301 IDGFRGLAEDGK
-313 KIAENSKETVE
+313 RIAESSKETVE
-324 QTEEQKALAAKLAA
+324 QTEEQKAAAAKLAA

-344 KFAAAALDKTKKL
+344 KFAAAALDKQKKL

-378 DLDRINLQAA
+378 DIDKINLQAA
-388 LSRKLNAEDELR
+388 LSRKLAGEDEIR

-408 DGTKDAVDEAMK
+408 DGTTKAIDEALR
-420 YADVLKVIEDGQI
+420 YADVLKVIEDGKI
-433 TTAEV
+433 TTEEV
-438 EMLAKKWGMTTTGV
+438 EMLAKKWGMTTVEV

-462 NDELRKMLALMDEL
+462 NEELRKMLALMDDCL
-476 NKKKFQ
+476 
-482 VPLGQTFE
+482 L
-490 YQQQQFQST
+490 Y
-499 TSKQFQEAVLTG
+499 TSDAADE
-511 EAPNVLGQEVF
+511 
-522 EKLRDQGLNRAMA
+522 
-535 GSSARYTAQAVD
+535 
-547 YFQNLFDIPRMAEGG
+547 
-562 IVNRPT
+562 
-568 MAMIGEAGA
+568 
-577 EAVIPLDRMGSMGTK
+577 
-592 VVVNVQGSVISEG
+592 
-605 QLQSVIQDVLY
+605 
-616 NLNRTGA
+616 
-623 VTQLANLGR
+623 

>member
-13 TKFDKKGLQKA
+13 TKFDKKGLERA

-30 FDKFIASSKFATK
+30 FDKAVATGSFRLKAFGKAGAIGAAVGLIALTRSSTK
-43 AALVTAGLASAYAL
+43 AALA
-57 DRLAKSSVRAALE
+57 
-70 QERLDKSIEQSLS
+70 QEILDKSVEQSLS
-83 SINELGSLGSVKT
+83 SINELGSIDSVKT
-96 LITDLQTA
+96 LIEDLQRA
-104 TNITEDQLTP
+104 TNITENELTP

-121 STGNLGKAQSLLSVA
+121 STGNLDKAQNLLSVA
-136 IDTSKGSGVDLL
+136 IDTSKGSGIDLL
-148 TVTDALGKANR
+148 SVTDALGKANR
-159 GNFRA
+159 GQFRA

-169 LGFNAVTAQEMGL
+169 LGFNAVTAEEMGL
-182 AEITDY
+182 ADITDY

-230 EIIIGSS
+230 EIIMGSGDS
-237 NATDVFGAKL
+237 ADVFGAKL

-256 ALIGLANEVQKV
+256 IVIALADKV
-268 QEKFS
+268 KKIQDNFS
-273 GLSKAISSD
+273 GLSKSIQND

-301 IEGFRGLTESGK
+301 IEGFEGLARDGK
-313 KIAENSKETVE
+313 KIAESSKETVE
-324 QTEEQKALAAKLAA
+324 QTEEQKAAAAKLAA

-344 KFAAAALDKTKKL
+344 KFAAAALDKQKKL

-378 DLDRINLQAA
+378 DLDKINLQAA
-388 LSRKLNAEDELR
+388 LSRKLNAEDEIR
-400 VKLLQKLA
+400 VKILQKLA
-408 DGTKDAVDEAMK
+408 ENTTKAVDEAQR
-420 YADVLKVIEDGQI
+420 YADVLKVIEDGKI
-433 TTAEV
+433 TTEEV
-438 EMLAKKWGMTTTGV
+438 EMLAKKWGITTTGV

-457 QLFAA
+457 QLFSA
-462 NDELRKMLALMDEL
+462 NNELRKMLALMDEL
-476 NKKKFQ
+476 SKKKFPTPGVTTIVEPNKYDVMQ
-482 VPLGQTFE
+482 KNLTKEFIGMGIE
-490 YQQQQFQST
+490 KGAASGLAGMST
-499 TSKQFQEAVLTG
+499 RLQ
-511 EAPNVLGQEVF
+511 
-522 EKLRDQGLNRAMA
+522 
-535 GSSARYTAQAVD
+535 AQAD
-547 YFQNLFDIPRMAEGG
+547 AYMLANPDIDPFTGARKMAEGG
-562 IVNRPT
+562 IVTKPT
-568 MAMIGEAGA
+568 MAMIGEAGT
-577 EAVIPLDRMGSMGTK
+577 EAVIPLDRMGSMGTT
-592 VVVNVQGSVISEG
+592 VTVNVAGSVISEG

>member
-13 TKFDKKGLQKA
+13 TKFDKKGLERA

-30 FDKFIASSKFATK
+30 FDKAVATGAFRLKAFGKAGAIGAAIGLIALARSSTK
-43 AALVTAGLASAYAL
+43 AALA
-57 DRLAKSSVRAALE
+57 
-70 QERLDKSIEQSLS
+70 QEMLDKSVEQSLT
-83 SINELGSLGSVKT
+83 SINELGSITAVKS
-96 LITDLQTA
+96 LIADLQRA

-121 STGNLGKAQSLLSVA
+121 STGNLEKAQNLLSVA

-159 GNFRA
+159 GQFRA

-169 LGFNAVTAQEMGL
+169 LGFNAVTAEEMGL
-182 AEITDY
+182 ADITDY

-230 EIIIGSS
+230 EIIMGSS

-256 ALIGLANEVQKV
+256 IVIALADKV
-268 QEKFS
+268 KKIQDNFS
-273 GLSKAISSD
+273 GLSKSIQND

-301 IEGFRGLTESGK
+301 IEGFKGLAKDGE
-313 KIAENSKETVE
+313 KIANSSKETVE
-324 QTEEQKALAAKLAA
+324 QTEEQKAAAAKLAA

-344 KFAAAALDKTKKL
+344 KFAAAALDKQKKL
-357 TKEKAAQAALDKKK
+357 TKEKAAQAALDAKR
-371 AELESMF
+371 AQLESMF
-378 DLDRINLQAA
+378 DLDKINLQAA
-388 LSRKLNAEDELR
+388 LSRKLNAEDEIR
-400 VKLLQKLA
+400 VKILQKLA
-408 DGTKDAVDEAMK
+408 EGTAKAVDEAQR
-420 YADVLKVIEDGQI
+420 YADVLKVIEDGVI
-433 TTAEV
+433 TTE
-438 EMLAKKWGMTTTGV
+438 EIDMLSKKWGISTTSV

-457 QLFAA
+457 QLFNA
-462 NDELRKMLALMDEL
+462 NDELRKMLLLLDQVA
-476 NKKKFQ
+476 KKQ
-482 VPLGQTFE
+482 L
-490 YQQQQFQST
+490 
-499 TSKQFQEAVLTG
+499 
-511 EAPNVLGQEVF
+511 
-522 EKLRDQGLNRAMA
+522 
-535 GSSARYTAQAVD
+535 SAATAQTPLQQID
-547 YFQNLFDIPRMAEGG
+547 QNIGKMDALKDKIIDKAAATNFIPEGTPFDVVNEIRARQLEQFREKIDARLLSQGKPIPQLAEGG
-562 IVNRPT
+562 IVSRPT

>member
-96 LITDLQTA
+96 LIADLQTA

-121 STGNLGKAQSLLSVA
+121 STGDLGKAQDLLSVA

-159 GNFRA
+159 GQFRA

-169 LGFNAVTAQEMGL
+169 LGFNAVTAEEMGL
-182 AEITDY
+182 ADITDY

-200 TETFGS
+200 TETFGA

-230 EIIIGSS
+230 EIIMGSS
-237 NATDVFGAKL
+237 NSTDVFGAKL

-256 ALIGLANEVQKV
+256 ILIALADKV
-268 QEKFS
+268 NKIQESFS
-273 GLSKAISSD
+273 GLSKKISSD

-290 SAKAIPVLGGW
+290 TAKSIPVLGGW
-301 IEGFRGLTESGK
+301 IEGFRGLAEDGK
-313 KIAENSKETVE
+313 RIAETSKETVE
-324 QTEEQKALAAKLAA
+324 QTEEQKAAAAKLAA

-344 KFAAAALDKTKKL
+344 KFAAAALDKQKKL

-378 DLDRINLQAA
+378 DMDKINLQAA
-388 LSRKLNAEDELR
+388 LSRKLSGEDELR

-408 DGTKDAVDEAMK
+408 DGTAKAVDEAQR

-438 EMLAKKWGMTTTGV
+438 EMLAKKWGITTVEV
-452 LLYLQ
+452 LLYLKA
-457 QLFAA
+457 LFAA
-462 NDELRKMLALMDEL
+462 NEELRKMLGLLDDLA
-476 NKKKFQ
+476 KKKLPQPTGAPTMFDPGYFQ
-482 VPLGQTFE
+482 DLGQKLVGTLG
-490 YQQQQFQST
+490 Y
-499 TSKQFQEAVLTG
+499 TG
-511 EAPNVLGQEVF
+511 MSAAEISAERYKESG
-522 EKLRDQGLNRAMA
+522 A
-535 GSSARYTAQAVD
+535 GRRG
-547 YFQNLFDIPRMAEGG
+547 IPFMAEGG
-562 IVNRPT
+562 VVSKPT
-568 MAMIGEAGA
+568 IAMIGEGGA

>member
-13 TKFDKKGLQKA
+13 TKFDKKGLQRA

-30 FDKFIASSKFATK
+30 FDKVIASSKFATK
-43 AALVTAGLASAYAL
+43 AALVTAGIASAYAL

-70 QERLDKSIEQSLS
+70 QERLDKSVEQSLT
-83 SINELGSLGSVKT
+83 SINELGSLASVKT
-96 LITDLQTA
+96 FITDLQTA

-114 ALNGLII
+114 ALNNLIV
-121 STGNLGKAQSLLSVA
+121 STGNLGKAQNLLGIA
-136 IDTSKGSGVDLL
+136 IDTSKGAGIDLL

-159 GNFRA
+159 GQFRA

-182 AEITDY
+182 ADITDY

-194 GAAKRA
+194 GAAQRA
-200 TETFGS
+200 TATFGS

-237 NATDVFGAKL
+237 NATDVFGSRL
-247 ELLGLNGGY
+247 EQLGLNGGY
-256 ALIGLANEVQKV
+256 ILVALADKIDKIRES
-268 QEKFS
+268 FS
-273 GLSKAISSD
+273 SLGKSIDAD
-282 PILKFFFG
+282 PILKKIFSFQ
-290 SAKAIPVLGGW
+290 SIPVLPGLLDLIKKSFGGLAA
-301 IEGFRGLTESGK
+301 EGK
-313 KIAENSKETVE
+313 KISETTKETVE
-324 QTEEQKALAAKLAA
+324 QTKEQKEAAAKLAA

-344 KFAAAALDKTKKL
+344 KFAAAALDKQKKL

-378 DLDRINLQAA
+378 DIDKINLQAA
-388 LSRKLNAEDELR
+388 LSRKLSAEDELR
-400 VKLLQKLA
+400 VKILQKLA
-408 DGTKDAVDEAMK
+408 DGTKAAVDEAQK
-420 YADVLKVIEDGQI
+420 YADVLKVIEDGKI
-433 TTAEV
+433 TTEEI
-438 EMLAKKWGMTTTGV
+438 EMLAKKWGMTTKEV
-452 LLYLQ
+452 ELYLYALLQ
-457 QLFAA
+457 A
-462 NDELRKMLALMDEL
+462 NDELRKMLLLLDEV
-476 NKKKFQ
+476 NKKKISAGIASVQ
-482 VPLGQTFE
+482 QTTATIDKFIFTTALDSVRGLNNDI
-490 YQQQQFQST
+490 QDFMQSNRLAPATAESGMRVIPQT
-499 TSKQFQEAVLTG
+499 TSKINDFLA
-511 EAPNVLGQEVF
+511 AF
-522 EKLRDQGLNRAMA
+522 EPKTKL
-535 GSSARYTAQAVD
+535 
-547 YFQNLFDIPRMAEGG
+547 AEGG
-562 IVNRPT
+562 VVNKPT
-568 MAMIGEAGA
+568 IAMIGEAGA

>member
-13 TKFDKKGLQKA
+13 TKFDKKGLQRA

-30 FDKFIASSKFATK
+30 FDKVIASSKFATK
-43 AALVTAGLASAYAL
+43 AALVTAGIASAYAL
-57 DRLAKSSVRAALE
+57 DRLARSSVRAALE
-70 QERLDKSIEQSLS
+70 QERLDKSVEQSLT
-83 SINELGSLGSVKT
+83 SINELGSLASVKT
-96 LITDLQTA
+96 LIADLQRA

-121 STGNLGKAQSLLSVA
+121 STGNLDKAQNLLSVA

-159 GNFRA
+159 GQFRA

-169 LGFNAVTAQEMGL
+169 LGFNAVTAEEMGL
-182 AEITDY
+182 ADITDY

-194 GAAKRA
+194 GAAQRA
-200 TETFGS
+200 TGTFGS

-247 ELLGLNGGY
+247 EQLGLNGGY
-256 ALIGLANEVQKV
+256 IIIAIADKV
-268 QEKFS
+268 DKIQERFS
-273 GLSKAISSD
+273 SLSKKISSD

-290 SAKAIPVLGGW
+290 SAKSIPVLGGW
-301 IEGFRGLTESGK
+301 IDGFGGLAADGK
-313 KIAENSKETVE
+313 RIAESSKETVE
-324 QTEEQKALAAKLAA
+324 QTKEQKEAAAKLAA

-344 KFAAAALDKTKKL
+344 KFAAAALDKQKKL
-357 TKEKAAQAALDKKK
+357 TKEKEAQAAFDKKK

-388 LSRKLNAEDELR
+388 LSRRLSAEDELR
-400 VKLLQKLA
+400 VKILQKLT
-408 DGTKDAVDEAMK
+408 DGTKAAVDEAQR
-420 YADVLKVIEDGQI
+420 YADVLKVIEDGTI
-433 TTAEV
+433 STE
-438 EMLAKKWGMTTTGV
+438 EIDMLSKKWGISKEAV
-452 LLYLQ
+452 YLYLQ
-457 QLFAA
+457 QIFAA
-462 NDELRKMLALMDEL
+462 NDELRKMLLLLEQISQKKLGGGTTLSVQETLDEKILQLDALKERVIAKAATKDALPEGVTPSIALEIQMRKLENL
-476 NKKKFQ
+476 SQ
-482 VPLGQTFE
+482 VIR
-490 YQQQQFQST
+490 
-499 TSKQFQEAVLTG
+499 
-511 EAPNVLGQEVF
+511 
-522 EKLRDQGLNRAMA
+522 EKALAKGIE
-535 GSSARYTAQAVD
+535 
-547 YFQNLFDIPRMAEGG
+547 IPKMAEGG
-562 IVNRPT
+562 IVSRPT
-568 MAMIGEAGA
+568 LAMIGEAGA